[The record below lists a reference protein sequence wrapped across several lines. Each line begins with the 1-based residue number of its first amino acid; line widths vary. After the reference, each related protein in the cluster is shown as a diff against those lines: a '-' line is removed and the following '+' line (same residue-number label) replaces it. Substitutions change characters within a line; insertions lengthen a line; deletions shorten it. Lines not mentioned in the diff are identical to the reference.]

1 MVTNTSK
8 KINNTKLLNTLENE
22 YLKPDL
28 PNIRIGDTIRL
39 GVEIKEGSKTRI
51 QAYEGVVISQ
61 KNSGINKTIT
71 VRRIMQGI
79 GVERCFLVHSP
90 KIKSIEIKRSSKV
103 RRSKLYYLRE
113 LSGKATRLKQ
123 RFN

>member
-1 MVTNTSK
+1 MLTNEK
-8 KINNTKLLNTLENE
+8 NKINNTALLNKVESE
-22 YLKPDL
+22 YLKENV
-28 PNIRIGDTIRL
+28 PNVRVGDTVRL
-39 GVEIKEGSKTRI
+39 GVEIREGKKTRI

-71 VRRIMQGI
+71 VRRVMQGI
-79 GVERCFLVHSP
+79 GVERCFLLHSP
-90 KIKSIEIKRSSKV
+90 KIQTIEIKRSSKV

-123 RFN
+123 RF

>member
-1 MVTNTSK
+1 MITNEK
-8 KINNTKLLNTLENE
+8 NKINNTALLNKVESE
-22 YLKPDL
+22 YLKEDI
-28 PNIRIGDTIRL
+28 PNVRVGDTVRL
-39 GVEIKEGSKTRI
+39 GVEIREGKKTRI

-71 VRRIMQGI
+71 VRRVMQGI
-79 GVERCFLVHSP
+79 GVERCFLLHSP
-90 KIKSIEIKRSSKV
+90 KIQTIEIKRSSKV

-123 RFN
+123 RL

>member
-1 MVTNTSK
+1 MITNEK
-8 KINNTKLLNTLENE
+8 NKINNTALLNKVESE
-22 YLKPDL
+22 YLKEDI
-28 PNIRIGDTIRL
+28 PNVRVGDTVRL
-39 GVEIKEGSKTRI
+39 GVEIREVKKTRI

-71 VRRIMQGI
+71 VRRVMQGI
-79 GVERCFLVHSP
+79 GVERCFLLHSP
-90 KIKSIEIKRSSKV
+90 KIQTIEIKRSSKV

-123 RFN
+123 RF